1 MMPIGSFIKK
11 QITTSLPGKTIIGQ
25 SKRVYLPGF
34 HGLSLYEI
42 WRPFLEQLR
51 KTSLTERAGGIS
63 FNIVMAIPPTLIF
76 FFTLIPYLPISRQ
89 FIQELF
95 TIIRDTIPGEK
106 NNALIIQFLNDFL
119 NSPRNGLLSFGLL
132 LAIYF
137 SSNAMMGI
145 LRAFDKNYPGFMRRT
160 LLERRVVAL
169 KLSLI
174 VFVLF
179 SACIGLL
186 IAQGN
191 VLHWL
196 GITQGFWHYLLENF
210 RWVILFLLLFF
221 IVSFVY
227 KHGAAV
233 TKKWPLITPGA
244 VLATTLMI
252 IASAL
257 VSFWVTNFGN
267 YNKLYGSIGAIFI
280 LMSLIY
286 VNALAVLMGFEL
298 NVTLSNLRLSKEE
311 AKKIITAP

>member
-1 MMPIGSFIKK
+1 MSFRSQIKK
-11 QITTSLPGKTIIGQ
+11 RIFASAPGRQVISG
-25 SKRVYLPGF
+25 SKKLYLPGLN
-34 HGLSLYEI
+34 GLSIYEVGP
-42 WRPFLEQLR
+42 PFLRQLR
-51 KTSLTERAGGIS
+51 ITSLTERASGIS

-76 FFTLIPYLPISRQ
+76 VFTLIPYLPISKQ
-89 FIQELF
+89 FIQQLF
-95 TIIRDTIPGEK
+95 SLIRDIIPGEK
-106 NNALIIQFLNDFL
+106 DNSAIINFLNDFL

-145 LRAFDKNYPGFMRRT
+145 LRAFDKNYPGFMRRNIF
-160 LLERRVVAL
+160 ERRIVAL
-169 KLSLI
+169 QLTLI

-179 SACIGLL
+179 SVCMGLL
-186 IAQGN
+186 IGQSS

-196 GITQGFWHYLLENF
+196 GITEGFWHYVLENF
-210 RWVILFLLLFF
+210 RWIILFLLLFF

-233 TKKWPLITPGA
+233 TKKWPLLTPGA
-244 VLATTLMI
+244 ASATTLMI
-252 IASAL
+252 IATAL
-257 VSFWVTNFGN
+257 VSFWVNNFSN

-298 NVTLSNLRLSKEE
+298 NVTLSNLRQAKDESK
-311 AKKIITAP
+311 KVIITP

>member
-1 MMPIGSFIKK
+1 MSFRSQIQKRIFASAPGRQVISGSKK
-11 QITTSLPGKTIIGQ
+11 L
-25 SKRVYLPGF
+25 YLPGLN
-34 HGLSLYEI
+34 GLSIYEVGP
-42 WRPFLEQLR
+42 PFLRQLR
-51 KTSLTERAGGIS
+51 ITSLTERASGIS

-76 FFTLIPYLPISRQ
+76 VFTLIPYLPISKQ
-89 FIQELF
+89 FIQQLF
-95 TIIRDTIPGEK
+95 SLIRDIIPGEK
-106 NNALIIQFLNDFL
+106 DNSVIINFLNDFL

-145 LRAFDKNYPGFMRRT
+145 LRAFDKNYPGFMRRNIF
-160 LLERRVVAL
+160 ERRIVAL
-169 KLSLI
+169 QLTLI

-179 SACIGLL
+179 SVCMGLL
-186 IAQGN
+186 IGQSS

-196 GITQGFWHYLLENF
+196 GITEGFWHYVLENF

-233 TKKWPLITPGA
+233 TKKWPLLTPGA
-244 VLATTLMI
+244 AFATTLMI
-252 IASAL
+252 VATAL
-257 VSFWVTNFGN
+257 VSFWVNNFSN

-298 NVTLSNLRLSKEE
+298 NVTLSNLRQAKDESK
-311 AKKIITAP
+311 KVIITP